1 MSCVTPSSASS
12 DCCVAYADRE
22 SPRELI
28 CEFVRILRAMARVRR
43 RIMLSRYSRIIE
55 HVTAWFKEK
64 YIEVDLEHSCR
75 EPGEDL
81 ACINKGH
88 ISDLVG
94 GYGDEDE
101 DDRTKYIHEA
111 QRNLEVYSREIKLL
125 ARLKRFINLSPVL
138 GFNSSGYDIPLIKD
152 YLFPELVDIVPSEAS
167 IEFVKKTS
175 RYVSLTINGL
185 HAEGGLVFLDVMQYL
200 APGFNLDNFIRS
212 FAATSGDQQKSYF
225 PYEYLDGYDRLG
237 ETSMPPYEAF
247 YSRLRQENQ
256 LDSEYRRYLIDVC
269 NLSPNT
275 LKGEIP
281 EEIVAT
287 SPPPDT
293 GREKY
298 EKLCRM
304 WTDKGW
310 NNLGDYLRYYNVQ
323 DVVPFLIGVCG
334 YAREFS
340 VKEVDMVRDAISLP
354 GLAKQILLKHVPHR
368 SLYYID
374 SPFVYSTIRR
384 NEVGGQ
390 SIIFTRKNDPER
402 HPYIK
407 GFDANSLYLYCL
419 GEGQYTGK
427 PTVYDEVSEFACG
440 LMYRRKFAS
449 GRAPVGTKH
458 VDNRDS
464 VAAEEYLDYLE
475 DVYLAPRG
483 VHLHRQYRIVL
494 SSCEK
499 KYLANRFAEEKVLL
513 WNMFSNIYVD
523 GYYVLDH
530 SSDEDEEARAAVS
543 TTLDKKSRHVVE
555 YDGCFWHAC
564 EVCGAADKTKF
575 FYRRKGRLTVH
586 QIRALTEFRYEILE
600 KRGYV
605 IHRVRECEWTSLR
618 KDHPDIDSYCV
629 EHSRRV
635 DPLIVDKDRAFLTS
649 ASKILTALREKR
661 VFGITVC
668 DVRVPE
674 EKRKSFEDFAPIIK
688 HAVINYEDIGPFMQR
703 LCDSSGIVVKDRRS
717 VIDSYHGENI
727 ALTDEYLVWLMERG
741 VVVDR
746 VRTFIR
752 YRKEAIFKEFADNI
766 IRLRIKGDRD
776 KSSEMQ
782 ALTAK
787 LIGNSAF
794 GSCITNKD
802 KHRDVKLQSFKS
814 SGDYYNKAMI
824 ASMLTF
830 VKYEEISPT
839 LLEVEKKRDKVVYDQ
854 MRYVAKAIFD
864 RAKLSVLKFYHD
876 FLKRVLKE
884 GCYSLMETDT
894 DSIYLALTHEKFE
907 DNIDPDKMDL
917 YERLKSQYF
926 LTADCGEFG
935 KRQPNRYKVE
945 CEGHQMVSLC
955 SKSYCVYNRS
965 TNRVKLSSKGVQ
977 KSNFYRC
984 YEDDDDDSQTT
995 FGETAIDM
1003 YQKAL
1008 DSGRSSSVAKTGIAV
1023 NRGLRRK
1030 YEQTIMYEQEKVM
1043 FNSVYCK
1050 RRVLDDGIHTVPL
1063 DL

>member
-1 MSCVTPSSASS
+1 M
-12 DCCVAYADRE
+12 
-22 SPRELI
+22 
-28 CEFVRILRAMARVRR
+28 
-43 RIMLSRYSRIIE
+43 
-55 HVTAWFKEK
+55 
-64 YIEVDLEHSCR
+64 
-75 EPGEDL
+75 
-81 ACINKGH
+81 
-88 ISDLVG
+88 
-94 GYGDEDE
+94 
-101 DDRTKYIHEA
+101 
-111 QRNLEVYSREIKLL
+111 
-125 ARLKRFINLSPVL
+125 
-138 GFNSSGYDIPLIKD
+138 
-152 YLFPELVDIVPSEAS
+152 
-167 IEFVKKTS
+167 
-175 RYVSLTINGL
+175 
-185 HAEGGLVFLDVMQYL
+185 
-200 APGFNLDNFIRS
+200 
-212 FAATSGDQQKSYF
+212 
-225 PYEYLDGYDRLG
+225 
-237 ETSMPPYEAF
+237 
-247 YSRLRQENQ
+247 
-256 LDSEYRRYLIDVC
+256 
-269 NLSPNT
+269 
-275 LKGEIP
+275 
-281 EEIVAT
+281 AT

-440 LMYRRKFAS
+440 LMHRRKFAS

-475 DVYLAPRG
+475 DVYLMPRG

-618 KDHPDIDSYCV
+618 KDHP
-629 EHSRRV
+629 
-635 DPLIVDKDRAFLTS
+635 
-649 ASKILTALREKR
+649 
-661 VFGITVC
+661 
-668 DVRVPE
+668 
-674 EKRKSFEDFAPIIK
+674 
-688 HAVINYEDIGPFMQR
+688 
-703 LCDSSGIVVKDRRS
+703 
-717 VIDSYHGENI
+717 
-727 ALTDEYLVWLMERG
+727 
-741 VVVDR
+741 
-746 VRTFIR
+746 
-752 YRKEAIFKEFADNI
+752 
-766 IRLRIKGDRD
+766 
-776 KSSEMQ
+776 
-782 ALTAK
+782 
-787 LIGNSAF
+787 
-794 GSCITNKD
+794 
-802 KHRDVKLQSFKS
+802 
-814 SGDYYNKAMI
+814 
-824 ASMLTF
+824 
-830 VKYEEISPT
+830 
-839 LLEVEKKRDKVVYDQ
+839 
-854 MRYVAKAIFD
+854 
-864 RAKLSVLKFYHD
+864 
-876 FLKRVLKE
+876 
-884 GCYSLMETDT
+884 
-894 DSIYLALTHEKFE
+894 
-907 DNIDPDKMDL
+907 
-917 YERLKSQYF
+917 
-926 LTADCGEFG
+926 
-935 KRQPNRYKVE
+935 
-945 CEGHQMVSLC
+945 GH
-955 SKSYCVYNRS
+955 
-965 TNRVKLSSKGVQ
+965 
-977 KSNFYRC
+977 
-984 YEDDDDDSQTT
+984 
-995 FGETAIDM
+995 
-1003 YQKAL
+1003 
-1008 DSGRSSSVAKTGIAV
+1008 
-1023 NRGLRRK
+1023 
-1030 YEQTIMYEQEKVM
+1030 
-1043 FNSVYCK
+1043 
-1050 RRVLDDGIHTVPL
+1050 
-1063 DL
+1063 